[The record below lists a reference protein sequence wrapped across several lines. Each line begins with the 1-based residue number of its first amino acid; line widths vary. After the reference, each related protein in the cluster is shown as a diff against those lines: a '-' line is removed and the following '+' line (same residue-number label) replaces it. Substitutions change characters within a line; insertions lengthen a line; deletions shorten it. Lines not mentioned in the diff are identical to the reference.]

1 MMIAHNVLLVQ
12 CAADIRY
19 EFSKVM
25 DVIIKL
31 FWGLECRKQEKGCRL
46 GGTKLPA
53 QVIFITLFSLSS
65 CGSQELKVLY
75 PINRE

>member
-1 MMIAHNVLLVQ
+1 MMIAHNALLGL
-12 CAADIRY
+12 CAIDMWY

-25 DVIIKL
+25 EMITKL
-31 FWGLECRKQEKGCRL
+31 CWGLECREQEKGCRL

-53 QVIFITLFSLSS
+53 QVIFITLFSLSP

>member
-1 MMIAHNVLLVQ
+1 MIAHNVLLAQ
-12 CAADIRY
+12 CATDIWY

-31 FWGLECRKQEKGCRL
+31 FWGLECREQEKGCRL

-53 QVIFITLFSLSS
+53 QVIFITLFSLSP

-75 PINRE
+75 LINRE